1 MAQLFYARSSSASQ
15 DSGLKL
21 QIDRA
26 NSLGIDARFIFSE
39 LKSGKDTKQP
49 ALQKLL
55 ATMRKGDVVIVT
67 KLDELARSV
76 SDLKSVVKS
85 LEDAGVDFK
94 VLDQPIDTTTAH
106 GRLFFHMVSA
116 FAEFERDLI
125 NDRARE
131 GREKHLLK
139 LRSKGL
145 KPGPAPKL
153 IPAVINKVKKLR
165 EDGLVVRE
173 ICDKTGLS
181 RASVNRALATN

>member
-1 MAQLFYARSSSASQ
+1 MAQLFYGRSSSASQ
-15 DSGLKL
+15 DSGLQL

-26 NSLGIDARFIFSE
+26 KSLGIDARFIFSE
-39 LKSGKDTKQP
+39 LKSGKDTKRP

-67 KLDELARSV
+67 KLDRLARSV
-76 SDLKSVVKS
+76 SDLKSVVRS
-85 LEDAGVDFK
+85 LENAGVDFK

-131 GREKHLLK
+131 GREKHLSK

-153 IPAVINKVKKLR
+153 TSAVITKVKKLR
-165 EDGLVVRE
+165 GDGLVVRA
-173 ICDKTGLS
+173 ICDETGLS
-181 RASVNRALATN
+181 RASVNRALATD